1 MKEVIKRVEPQ
12 KYWKVCDCCSS
23 IISFT
28 MGDVD
33 NEFQSNGE
41 LPVMECPVCHRNMF
55 TYSSCVTARDI
66 MTSPLYKYEEKD
78 LPTEDEMWTYYN
90 VLNNFVFVDG
100 EEK

>member
-1 MKEVIKRVEPQ
+1 MKEIIKRVEPK
-12 KYWKVCDCCSS
+12 KYWKTCDCCSS

-28 MGDVD
+28 MGDVEL
-33 NEFQSNGE
+33 EFQSNGE

-55 TYSSCVTARDI
+55 MYSGFVTARDI
-66 MTSPLYKYEEKD
+66 MTSPLFKYEEKD
-78 LPTEDEMWTYYN
+78 LPTKDEMWTYYN